1 MIQIASLTVLTVF
14 ELLRINQQEGS
25 EVKLTPTQIRVKGPK

>member
-1 MIQIASLTVLTVF
+1 MIQIASVTVLTVF

-25 EVKLTPTQIRVKGPK
+25 EVKLTPTQIRVRGRK